1 MEGLEGCWAGV
12 GVEMGDGTVARNKK
26 QRHKHP
32 DLFNL
37 PMMDKRVHD
46 VVKSISLL
54 FLHDA
59 FIFCLPS
66 LLSSGRLEQHIRVWS
81 SPASV

>member
-1 MEGLEGCWAGV
+1 
-12 GVEMGDGTVARNKK
+12 MGDGTVARNKK
-26 QRHKHP
+26 QRHKHT

-46 VVKSISLL
+46 VLKSIHTAAF

-59 FIFCLPS
+59 FIFLPS
-66 LLSSGRLEQHIRVWS
+66 FAFVLGET
-81 SPASV
+81 